1 MMAMVMLE
9 PVTEA
14 QLFLQIIS
22 FNFLGGKVTVTD
34 FTAEWESTHAWH
46 G

>member
-1 MMAMVMLE
+1 MMAVVVMLQ

-34 FTAEWESTHAWH
+34 FTAE
-46 G
+46 